1 MPMADSYAEKH
12 TLLKFYDIEIIRS
25 SIALFNVSFL
35 DTWLYQGVHNHRGR
49 QKEIF
54 SKVARTVY

>member
-1 MPMADSYAEKH
+1 MADSYAEKH

-35 DTWLYQGVHNHRGR
+35 DT
-49 QKEIF
+49 
-54 SKVARTVY
+54 